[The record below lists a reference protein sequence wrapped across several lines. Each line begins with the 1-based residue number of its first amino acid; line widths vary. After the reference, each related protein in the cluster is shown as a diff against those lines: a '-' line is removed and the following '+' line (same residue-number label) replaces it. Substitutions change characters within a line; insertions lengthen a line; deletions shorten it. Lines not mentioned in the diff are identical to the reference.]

1 MSLSS
6 DELREL
12 RDPHVVTVRLS
23 LALHALD
30 FGVSAGHVAARQGEL
45 TPGLPV
51 LRLGRVYRVPAAALR
66 RVLQLSEVGDDRDQ
80 VMS

>member
-1 MSLSS
+1 MTLSP

-12 RDPHVVTVRLS
+12 RDPHVVSVRLS

-51 LRLGRVYRVPAAALR
+51 LKVGRVYRVPAAALR
-66 RVLQLSEVGDDRDQ
+66 RVLELTEADNAD
-80 VMS
+80 